1 VSKIQEYFHTDWS
14 AMTVTDWFGLV
25 FTVVIFV
32 LMLVAYIW
40 VFNPKN
46 KDKIESNKTMPL
58 DDDEINSEKRDGR

>member
-1 VSKIQEYFHTDWS
+1 MTKLQEHFYTDWS
-14 AMTVTDWFGLV
+14 AMTGTDWFGLI
-25 FTVVIFV
+25 FTIVIFV

-58 DDDEINSEKRDGR
+58 EDDENNSEKKDG